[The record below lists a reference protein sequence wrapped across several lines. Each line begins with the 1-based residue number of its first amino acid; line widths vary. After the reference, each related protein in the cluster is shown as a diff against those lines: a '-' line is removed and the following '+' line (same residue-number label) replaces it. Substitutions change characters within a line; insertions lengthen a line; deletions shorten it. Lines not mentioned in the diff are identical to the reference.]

1 MRRFVHIL
9 LLCLLLLAACRPL
22 SPWEAGHVMVEAER
36 TVHEADSLK
45 ALGQPMDDSLRLAAA
60 VSVFARPITRLRHAN
75 GYARACYHYGCLLR
89 RCGSYPEAMQAF
101 LSATHSRTT
110 DYVTLGRV
118 YSNMGS
124 MCHLEGDYQLSYA
137 QFEKS
142 ASCFLRAGDSTAYC
156 YALNDMAFELAEL
169 KQQEESFELL
179 DRILL
184 YRKDSL
190 MMAGV
195 FRTCAI
201 ACMNVEQYD
210 SMLYYATLLQL
221 YGSREATDILAKAQ
235 AFSYLQQHDSAVI
248 YARQMLEVPHSMENR
263 LNALYILSYDDTSI
277 SNDSLLSL
285 TSERSD
291 IQVILGEEQGVYSRA
306 VQLLEQDMHHRPSYW
321 QWLLWTVALVLI
333 AASAVLALYI
343 IRHKRHQL
351 QKEVVVS
358 EQKKNRIEEQLRISL
373 TEQVRLAEQTRHLS
387 AIRSDYQDSIML
399 QLEKNA
405 MMLRECANPETY
417 LHWKDFDLMC
427 ETANHLFFFLPDK
440 LRQIRQLTQVEM
452 KLCILVVIGLSQEQI
467 ANTLPYA
474 RSSIGKLKNTT
485 ARKLGTNGR
494 ELRQFLLKV
503 VVDG

>member
-1 MRRFVHIL
+1 
-9 LLCLLLLAACRPL
+9 
-22 SPWEAGHVMVEAER
+22 MVDAER

-343 IRHKRHQL
+343 IRHKRRQL
-351 QKEVVVS
+351 QKET
-358 EQKKNRIEEQLRISL
+358 EEGRFRKQQWERELIRTRQMHDQLRL
-373 TEQVRLAEQTRHLS
+373 EHARYNENLVRQFEQNCLIL
-387 AIRSDYQDSIML
+387 RSSDD
-399 QLEKNA
+399 LE
-405 MMLRECANPETY
+405 RDIC
-417 LHWKDFDLMC
+417 WKDFDRMC
-427 ETANHLFFFLPDK
+427 QIIDSQLFMLAGK
-440 LRQIRQLTQVEM
+440 LRQRCVLSEREVR
-452 KLCILVVIGLSQEQI
+452 LCILVMLDVSYRQMS
-467 ANTLPYA
+467 AMLPYA
-474 RSSIGKLKNTT
+474 ETGIGKFKYTT
-485 ARKLGTNGR
+485 AKKLGTTTKNLRSFLIKVATGEQNG
-494 ELRQFLLKV
+494 QSST
-503 VVDG
+503 